1 MKFRVINLEGYKQ
14 SPDYPYKYRIELV
27 QYRVEELKQLKE
39 WLREL
44 NILPPHNTSDWGS
57 VIYLKESKDA
67 ALFVLRWS

>member
-1 MKFRVINLEGYKQ
+1 MKFRVIHLEGHKQ
-14 SPDYPYKYRIELV
+14 SSDYPYKYRIELV

-44 NILPPHNTSDWGS
+44 NISPPRPTSDWGS
-57 VIYLKESKDA
+57 VIYLRESDA

>member
-1 MKFRVINLEGYKQ
+1 MKFRVINFEGYTQ

-44 NILPPHNTSDWGS
+44 NIPPPHTKPDWGS
-57 VIYLKESKDA
+57 VIYLRESDA
-67 ALFVLRWS
+67 ALFILRWS

>member
-1 MKFRVINLEGYKQ
+1 MKFRVIHLEGYIQ
-14 SPDYPYKYRIELV
+14 SPDDPYDYRIELV

-57 VIYLKESKDA
+57 VIYLKESDA